1 MILMMQEAI
10 PMTNRDRSCR
20 TKLVFRRSSRLTT
33 VAVCLAVA
41 LSMVTL
47 LALHAATAANRQK
60 AEELRAQAAQLEQKN
75 DGLEQKLGILGTLE
89 SARQI
94 AMEFLGL
101 VDPDTVIIEPEN

>member
-1 MILMMQEAI
+1 
-10 PMTNRDRSCR
+10 MTIRNRLRH
-20 TKLVFRRSSRLTT
+20 TKLVFRRSSRLTK

-47 LALHAATAANRQK
+47 LALHTATAANRQK
-60 AEELRAQAAQLEQKN
+60 AEDLKSQAAQLEQKN
-75 DGLEQKLGILGTLE
+75 DDLEQKIGILGTLE
-89 SARQI
+89 SAKQI